1 MSFFGSS
8 FGSGSKS
15 STGSSMFGS
24 SGGFGFGSQQKQ
36 EETVRDP
43 IVARLRRIRDAYD
56 PKSTSYRFQ
65 VIVYNTK
72 KSGGTS
78 GGFGLGSWSST
89 QPESVKPE
97 DWTMAKNAAPS
108 DKVEPHVIKGFKE
121 LKERAEAQQE
131 IATKMREKLSSMK
144 GRLDVLKRKLKTEV
158 GDKIAKIQER
168 EREVKQLQ
176 MEVCE
181 LKDVNAFKGVP
192 FNSEEEDLMKKLESL
207 ESEIERPNSFTAKLN
222 MLGTRS
228 KLVKERM
235 VTEPELVLTDDA
247 VKKIQDVLEM
257 HTKSLMALTTVVKSV
272 DKQMDDT
279 CKQVNLLMK
288 RFVG

>member
-1 MSFFGSS
+1 MHSFGSS
-8 FGSGSKS
+8 NKTTVGASPFGKSTFGS
-15 STGSSMFGS
+15 
-24 SGGFGFGSQQKQ
+24 FGFGQQQKQ

-43 IVARLRRIRDAYD
+43 IVLRLRRIRDAYD
-56 PKSTSYRFQ
+56 EKSTSYRFQ

-72 KSGGTS
+72 KPSGS
-78 GGFGLGSWSST
+78 GFGTQST
-89 QPESVKPE
+89 TPECVKPE

-108 DKVEPHVIKGFKE
+108 DKVEPHVLKGFKE

-131 IATKMREKLSSMK
+131 IASKMRNKLDSMK
-144 GRLDVLKRKLKTEV
+144 GRLEVLKRKLKTEV
-158 GDKIAKIQER
+158 GDKIAKIQEK
-168 EREVKQLQ
+168 ERVLKQLQ

-257 HTKSLMALTTVVKSV
+257 HTKALMALTTVVKTV
-272 DKQMDDT
+272 DKQKDDT
-279 CKQVNLLMK
+279 CEQMKLLMK